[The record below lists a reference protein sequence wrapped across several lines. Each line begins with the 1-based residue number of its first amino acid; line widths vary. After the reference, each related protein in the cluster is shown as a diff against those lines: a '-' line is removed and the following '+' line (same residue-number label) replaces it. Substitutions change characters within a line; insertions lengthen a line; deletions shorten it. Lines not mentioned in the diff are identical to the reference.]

1 MANRHIPPMS
11 DSKIRS
17 LRHQTAEGIDKYK
30 EHFVGLVD
38 GLSLKCN
45 PLKKDKDGKAQ
56 TKIGSRSWI
65 LHYSSGG
72 KAMTKGLGGYPS
84 TSTAEAVRK
93 AQAWRSK
100 LEQGIDP
107 RKEEEEKAKRIKRN
121 QGFQTPF
128 SVATDNWLNVQI
140 AKPNRSTQD
149 YQKKYNAIK
158 KHMFPI
164 LGKRPIGNIDF
175 EEVLNALRTI
185 WESTP
190 PTAWKIQ
197 GAMRQIFEH
206 AGLKGD
212 QNVARWKDN
221 LDQKLPHPDEFHEAK
236 QQPSMNWRLIPEF
249 VEKLESHETIG
260 AKALI
265 LHILTVGRSETICLA
280 EWEQFDFEN
289 KIWHRP
295 KGIMKAVQ
303 SKGRSVKYPH
313 DQPISDAT
321 IEFLLSI
328 KGQQF
333 AGGYVSE
340 EGLVFRGE
348 KGGRI
353 YDDHMGRVVP
363 ELGYKRGEIVPH
375 GFRASFKDWSLD
387 DPMNLNF
394 GELITEKTMA
404 HQIGDEVR
412 NTYVRT
418 EFIRRRKPII
428 DEWSKHCFAGT
439 TVADNVSNISE
450 AKA

>member
-17 LRHQTAEGIDKYK
+17 LRHQTVDGIDKYK

-45 PLKKDKDGKAQ
+45 PPKKDKDGKAQ
-56 TKIGSRSWI
+56 SKIGSRSWI

-121 QGFQTPF
+121 QGFQAPF

-249 VEKLESHETIG
+249 VEKLENHETIG

-295 KGIMKAVQ
+295 KEIMKAVQ

-333 AGGYVSE
+333 AGGYVSV
-340 EGLVFRGE
+340 GV
-348 KGGRI
+348 
-353 YDDHMGRVVP
+353 
-363 ELGYKRGEIVPH
+363 
-375 GFRASFKDWSLD
+375 
-387 DPMNLNF
+387 
-394 GELITEKTMA
+394 
-404 HQIGDEVR
+404 
-412 NTYVRT
+412 
-418 EFIRRRKPII
+418 
-428 DEWSKHCFAGT
+428 
-439 TVADNVSNISE
+439 NVW
-450 AKA
+450 